1 MIYAI
6 LIGRKGSKGFPG
18 KNLKKINGKRMCEYP
33 LLAAKQTKSIEKIF
47 ISTDCPVIKKIS
59 KKYHATILERPKKLT
74 SSKALGDHVF
84 ENAYFQIK
92 KKIKKIKYV
101 VLLFAN
107 APLVT
112 SKMIEAGIKI
122 LDKNKK
128 CDSAVSTSVYNM
140 WSPLRARKLNKDG
153 FLKPFV
159 KFEYFGNPKKL
170 NCDRDSQGD
179 VYFADMSVS
188 VVRPHCLE
196 NLKSGL
202 LPQKWMGKK
211 LLLLKLGVVLI
222 LIMNGKCLF

>member
-92 KKIKKIKYV
+92 KK
-101 VLLFAN
+101 N
-107 APLVT
+107 
-112 SKMIEAGIKI
+112 
-122 LDKNKK
+122 
-128 CDSAVSTSVYNM
+128 
-140 WSPLRARKLNKDG
+140 
-153 FLKPFV
+153 
-159 KFEYFGNPKKL
+159 
-170 NCDRDSQGD
+170 
-179 VYFADMSVS
+179 
-188 VVRPHCLE
+188 
-196 NLKSGL
+196 
-202 LPQKWMGKK
+202 
-211 LLLLKLGVVLI
+211 
-222 LIMNGKCLF
+222 

>member
-18 KNLKKINGKRMCEYP
+18 KNLKKINGKRMFEYP
-33 LLAAKQTKSIEKIF
+33 LLAAKRTKSIEKIF
-47 ISTDCPVIKKIS
+47 VSTDCPVIKKIS

-74 SSKALGDHVF
+74 SSKALGIMF
-84 ENAYFQIK
+84 LKTLISNK

-140 WSPLRARKLNKDG
+140 WSPLRAKSSTRTVLNH
-153 FLKPFV
+153 L
-159 KFEYFGNPKKL
+159 
-170 NCDRDSQGD
+170 
-179 VYFADMSVS
+179 
-188 VVRPHCLE
+188 
-196 NLKSGL
+196 
-202 LPQKWMGKK
+202 
-211 LLLLKLGVVLI
+211 
-222 LIMNGKCLF
+222 